1 MSMQS
6 HLAELERRHAV
17 LERQIES
24 ALHHPSTDSL
34 ELTDMKRQKLKL
46 KDEIERI
53 RQDHTLH

>member
-24 ALHHPSTDSL
+24 ALLHPSTDSL